1 MWIRLKRLTAMI
13 QKETIQILRDWLL
26 LAMILGMPILEL
38 FLFASVGNMTV
49 EDIPTAVAD
58 MSVDAYSRDFI
69 DALETSGSFE
79 VQLYLESEQEVIQA
93 IEEGRAGVGVV
104 IPPGLATQVERGE
117 AQALILLDGSDSYIV
132 QSGYSAASAI
142 AQAHSMELVM
152 QQAEQA
158 GMGGLGNLPIYTAA
172 RILYNPNMDEMLFL
186 IPGIAAALLQL
197 LTVNMTAMSVVRE
210 RELGMNEQLLV
221 TPIRPIEIML
231 GKIGPAIVLTAV
243 DLVIVILL
251 GVYWFKVP
259 FQGSVGLFAGLSL
272 IFLVSGLGLGLMI
285 STIAKNQKQVQQI
298 NGLLMMLTMM
308 LTGLIYPRST
318 MPTVVRAIGDL
329 IPATYFIRISKGI
342 ISKGVGL
349 AFMWNDVLVLVL
361 YGLVVMFIAAV
372 TFKKRLD

>member
-1 MWIRLKRLTAMI
+1 MWGRVRRLIAII
-13 QKETIQILRDWLL
+13 QKETIQTLRDWLL

-38 FLFASVGNMTV
+38 YLFASVGDMTV

-58 MSVDAYSRDFI
+58 MSMDAYSRDFL

-93 IEEGRAGVGVV
+93 IEEGRVGVGVV
-104 IPPGLATQVERGE
+104 IPPDLATQVERGE
-117 AQALILLDGSDSYIV
+117 AQALVLLDGSDSYIV
-132 QSGYSAASAI
+132 QSGFSAAAAI
-142 AQAHSMELVM
+142 AQDHSMELVM
-152 QQAEQA
+152 QRAEQA

-197 LTVNMTAMSVVRE
+197 LTVNITAMSVVRE

-221 TPIRPIEIML
+221 TPIRPFEIML
-231 GKIGPAIVLTAV
+231 GKMAPAIVLTAV
-243 DLVIVILL
+243 DLAIVIVL

-259 FQGSVGLFAGLSL
+259 FQGSVGLFAWLSL
-272 IFLVSGLGLGLMI
+272 VFLVSGLGLGLMI

-298 NGLLMMLTMM
+298 NALLMMLTMM
-308 LTGLIYPRST
+308 LTGLLYPRST
-318 MPTVVRAIGDL
+318 MSPVVRAIGNL
-329 IPATYFIRISKGI
+329 IPATYFIRIAKGI

-349 AFMWNDVLVLVL
+349 EFVWNDVLVLAL
-361 YGLVVMFIAAV
+361 YGLVVMLIAAA
-372 TFKKRLD
+372 TLKKRLD